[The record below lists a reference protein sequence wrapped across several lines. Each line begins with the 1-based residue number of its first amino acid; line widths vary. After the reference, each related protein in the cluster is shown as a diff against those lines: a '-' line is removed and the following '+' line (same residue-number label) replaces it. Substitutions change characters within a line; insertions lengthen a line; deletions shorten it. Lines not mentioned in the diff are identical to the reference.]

1 MPEKKDSYST
11 YGQKLITLFAKLL
24 FSGESHSL
32 TELSKRL
39 RCSKQTVL
47 RLVDDIRRSYGVDI
61 EDTIRENRKYYRMK
75 TNRRIPTVL
84 NLAKSEYDVLLM
96 CHSFTKHLLGE
107 QFFEEATK
115 ALEKNRALLS
125 QGKCLSPDTFA
136 TFMPGTIDYTPHEE
150 CMRKLLQALDE
161 NLVCRVTYKGLG
173 VKKAKKFNIMPLK
186 MFSHHETV
194 YLNARWANG
203 EDNKK
208 DPSAYDP
215 LLAVH
220 RIQGIELTDKRFE
233 YPKNYDFEKIYNMHF
248 GIMSDEKFEVV
259 AEFTGDAATYVAEH
273 MWSPDQK
280 IARHKSGGIR
290 ITFSASSKPELIS
303 WILSFG
309 DKAKLIKPKDLAKQ
323 IKGIAEN
330 VCRAYSVVSDTD

>member
-1 MPEKKDSYST
+1 MPEKIDYYSS

-32 TELSKRL
+32 TELSQRL

-47 RLVDDIRRSYGVDI
+47 RLVEDIRRSYGVDI
-61 EDTIRENRKYYRMK
+61 EDTIRDNRKYYRMK
-75 TNRRIPTVL
+75 TNGRIPPVL
-84 NLAKSEYDVLLM
+84 SLTKKEYDVLLM
-96 CHSFTKHLLGE
+96 CQAFARHLLGE
-107 QFFEEATK
+107 QLYEEATK
-115 ALEKNRALLS
+115 ALEKHRTLES
-125 QGKCLSPDTFA
+125 SGKGFSSGNIA
-136 TFMPGTIDYTPHEE
+136 SFMPGTIDYTPHEG

-161 NLVCRVTYKGLG
+161 NLVCRVTYRGLG
-173 VKKAKKFNIMPLK
+173 TKKAKKFNIMPLK

-194 YLNARWANG
+194 YLNARWAKG
-203 EDNKK
+203 EHNKK

-259 AEFTGDAATYVAEH
+259 AEFNEEAAAYVAERT
-273 MWSPDQK
+273 WSPDQK
-280 IARHKSGGIR
+280 ITKHGSDGIR
-290 ITFSASSKPELIS
+290 ITFSASSEPELIS

-309 DKAKLIKPKDLAKQ
+309 DKAKLIEPKELAKQ
-323 IKGIAEN
+323 VKAIAEN
-330 VCRAYSVVSDTD
+330 VCRAY